1 MPKKAQINQQR
12 SKVMLVDHVSQEV
25 LFALCDTA
33 DVPADAWKNRLTF
46 IDVYKGKGTKN
57 FITLLTGDQ
66 LAKAAATSFA
76 GKTDTILL
84 SFKVESMREEADL
97 KIKYEAAESE
107 AGGSGEY
114 VHVFGG
120 IIPYACL
127 YAMPKLLEID
137 ESVGPNRGKHM
148 LPPLGMGGGGLE
160 KETVYDDDSD
170 LSENDDLERFDQHTY
185 DLDD

>member
-1 MPKKAQINQQR
+1 M
-12 SKVMLVDHVSQEV
+12 SVDQVSQEV
-25 LFALCDTA
+25 LYALCDTA

-46 IDVYKGKGTKN
+46 VDVYKGKGTKN

-76 GKTDTILL
+76 GKTDTMLL

-114 VHVFGG
+114 VHVYGG
-120 IIPYACL
+120 FIPYACL
-127 YAMPKLLEID
+127 YAMPKVLLLD
-137 ESVGPNRGKHM
+137 ESVGPNLGKHM
-148 LPPLGMGGGGLE
+148 LPQLGMGGGGLE